1 MAVETAKDKIR
12 LSELI
17 GQKQEMLNID
27 GDVIVNDIK
36 PDVLKVINTN
46 GTLCIYK
53 KEVLNGKIKLEGCVN
68 TYIIYLADDENNSI
82 RTINTS
88 LDFAEFID
96 MENCTEEMTL
106 EDNIYIKGF
115 ETKVLNGRK
124 LHVRAFLDASI
135 KVYLNNEIE
144 AIVDINDNEEDIQM
158 LNSNKN
164 VMSLLGENS
173 SKTVLKD
180 TINLK
185 HEDELAEIMRVDF
198 SISDIE
204 TKTSYNKILSK
215 ADADVN
221 IMYLTEDN
229 RIKSIRSLIPIMG
242 FVEMPN
248 ISENC
253 MCQAKNRL
261 KNVVIKPNNIDE
273 HSIYVEIEIELT
285 CYAYETKDIDI
296 VKDLYSLT
304 SNMNFNK
311 QEINAMTDKK
321 ETKAI
326 CNIREELNISEL
338 QNEKIHGMTTRINL
352 TKQIPRRDK
361 VIYEG
366 EVGVEI
372 LFSNNSMESKN
383 INLPLNF
390 EANVEGVNENSKI
403 ETAVKVKN
411 EDLVVREN
419 GNVTTNIEL
428 EFIIEFVNTK
438 PINVINEVAMEENK
452 QNDIYSMVIYFVKP
466 GDTLWKIAKKFRSRV
481 EDIARV
487 NNIEDEN
494 LIKSGQ
500 QLYIPKCA
508 RRNIAV

>member
-1 MAVETAKDKIR
+1 MVLETAKNQICINQ
-12 LSELI
+12 LV
-17 GQKQEMLNID
+17 GQKRETICAE
-27 GDVIVNDIK
+27 GDVIVNDVK
-36 PDVLKVINTN
+36 PDVLNIVSAN
-46 GTLCIYK
+46 GVVCVYK
-53 KEVLNGKIKLEGCVN
+53 KEVMDGKIRIDGTVN
-68 TYIIYLADDENNSI
+68 TYVIYLADDENGSV
-82 RTINTS
+82 RSLNTN
-88 LDFAEFID
+88 LDFTQFID
-96 MENCTEEMTL
+96 IEGCKTEMTL
-106 EDNIYIKGF
+106 DEDINIKNF
-115 ETKVLNGRK
+115 EWKVLNGRK
-124 LHVRAFLDASI
+124 INVKAFIDINA
-135 KVYLNNEIE
+135 KVYSNDNFEIITNLNN
-144 AIVDINDNEEDIQM
+144 DDDIQV
-158 LNSNKN
+158 LNSSERIISLVGEGRNK
-164 VMSLLGENS
+164 
-173 SKTVLKD
+173 TYAKD
-180 TINLK
+180 TLNL
-185 HEDELAEIMRVDF
+185 DEVDDLAEIMKVD
-198 SISDIE
+198 IRIVNEDI
-204 TKTSYNKILSK
+204 KTSYNKILSK